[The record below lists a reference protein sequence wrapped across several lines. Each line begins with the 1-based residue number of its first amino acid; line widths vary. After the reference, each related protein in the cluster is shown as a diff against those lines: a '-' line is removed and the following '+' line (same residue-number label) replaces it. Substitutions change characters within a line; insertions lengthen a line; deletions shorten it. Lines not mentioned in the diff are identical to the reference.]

1 MINYKDT
8 ERYQQGI
15 KIMQEKYE
23 ASIIDY
29 ANNELYNFSPEL
41 ADLIVNHGIVEVWTE
56 KTPSFSLKEKE
67 LFVLSALISQ
77 GGCNDEFEGHVFN
90 ALNVG
95 VSKNQIKELLILLTL
110 YAGVPKVVEKIRSAI
125 KAFEK
130 FDASQKA

>member
-56 KTPSFSLKEKE
+56 KTPSFSTKEKE
-67 LFVLSALISQ
+67 LFVLAALIWQ

-130 FDASQKA
+130 FDASQAA

>member
-56 KTPSFSLKEKE
+56 KTPSFSTKEKE
-67 LFVLSALISQ
+67 LFVLAALISQ
-77 GGCNDEFEGHVFN
+77 V
-90 ALNVG
+90 
-95 VSKNQIKELLILLTL
+95 
-110 YAGVPKVVEKIRSAI
+110 
-125 KAFEK
+125 
-130 FDASQKA
+130 

>member
-41 ADLIVNHGIVEVWTE
+41 ADLIVNHGIVEVLTE
-56 KTPSFSLKEKE
+56 KTPSFSTKEKE
-67 LFVLSALISQ
+67 LFVLAALISQ

-125 KAFEK
+125 QAFEK